1 MPTPAHS
8 HVIPSD
14 PLPSDIKAV
23 VSEAVKHLEE
33 VRNFGTYVLK
43 WLAEAPPPVPLRLT
57 PLILIRHTV
66 ELMDSIYILIQ
77 HHNVDPAQ
85 IILRTLFE
93 AWLNVRFLTCDDL
106 ESGEKTF
113 QKVSDRSA
121 AYMVCYLHRY
131 LHQRRKRYETYDP
144 DSEAGKR
151 RKAEIEKDQYAP
163 NDLLEK
169 LPKDEVEKS
178 IERIDRI
185 LTQEEYRTMEATYQS
200 LQSGDRSDRP
210 KSWYHLAGGPK
221 NIEELARLLS
231 SGELYN
237 QFYRSMSRMVH
248 GDDISE
254 ERISMSTRE
263 GFAAIKQVR
272 LLTNFVKV
280 VKFSLDWSSD
290 IYRYMI
296 DTYDQKHSEEW
307 RRWYRKEVKSYL
319 MNELF
324 FPEKNPGSSEGSL
337 GLYNST

>member
-14 PLPSDIKAV
+14 PLPSDIEAV

-106 ESGEKTF
+106 EPSEQTF
-113 QKVSDRSA
+113 QKVSERSA
-121 AYMVCYLHRY
+121 AYMVCYLH
-131 LHQRRKRYETYDP
+131 QRRKRNETYDP

-151 RKAEIEKDQYAP
+151 RKAEIEKDQYVP

-169 LPKDEVEKS
+169 LPKDVKDEVKKS
-178 IERIDRI
+178 IERIDRE
-185 LTQEEYRTMEATYQS
+185 LTQMEATYQS

-210 KSWYHLAGGPK
+210 KPWYRLAGGPK
-221 NIEELARLLS
+221 NIQELARLFSL
-231 SGELYN
+231 GEFYN
-237 QFYRSMSRMVH
+237 QFYRSMSGMVH
-248 GDDISE
+248 GSDILE
-254 ERISMSTRE
+254 GRISMSKRE
-263 GFAAIKQVR
+263 DFAAIKQVR
-272 LLTNFVKV
+272 LLTNFDYV
-280 VKFSLDWSSD
+280 VKFSLVCSTS
-290 IYRYMI
+290 IYRHVI
-296 DTYDQKHSEEW
+296 NTYDPKHSEEC
-307 RRWYRKEVKSYL
+307 RRWYLKEVI
-319 MNELF
+319 MDELPSLKESGLILNIEYNVIS
-324 FPEKNPGSSEGSL
+324 FPW
-337 GLYNST
+337 